1 MNGKYYADQY
11 IVLLEGAKCV
21 GKTTMAQHF
30 GENEYKSYILIVFSK
45 NEENIMRCFGDIG
58 HLDLF
63 FLRLQAE
70 TGIALY
76 DHQSLIIFNEVQLF
90 PKARQAIKH
99 LVKDGRYHYLETGSL
114 ISIQKCKRYS
124 YSF

>member
-11 IVLLEGAKCV
+11 IVLLEGARRV
-21 GKTTMAQHF
+21 GKSTIAQHF
-30 GENEYKSYILIVFSK
+30 GENDYKSYILIDFSK
-45 NEENIMRCFGDIG
+45 NEENIMRCFDDIG

-63 FLRLQAE
+63 FLRLQAK
-70 TGIALY
+70 TGITLY
-76 DHQSLIIFNEVQLF
+76 DHQSLIIFDEVLLF